1 MSTDPNQ
8 PVDPAA
14 PSVDAFGNPIPAP
27 DVAPVADPAVPDAAP
42 VDAAPAPDAAPV
54 DAPVA
59 VDPAPVAD
67 VPVAD
72 VPTEAPVDASVPPIV
87 DGPAATPV
95 DPAPAPAPVDAPADP
110 APAAAPDVTTT
121 ALTLS
126 GERAVDTTKHADG
139 SETVVDRA
147 STIEEQLN
155 QVADE
160 ILDLVVGLLP
170 GVSGGS
176 IETSASGFSVTLTKP
191 GSVDAS
197 HSPEVARGPLDATPA
212 ESIRHDNLA

>member
-8 PVDPAA
+8 PVDASA
-14 PSVDAFGNPIPAP
+14 PTVDAFGNPIVPIVPAP
-27 DVAPVADPAVPDAAP
+27 VDPTLNVDPAPVASDLP
-42 VDAAPAPDAAPV
+42 VDPAPAPDAAP
-54 DAPVA
+54 AP

-67 VPVAD
+67 APVAD

-87 DGPAATPV
+87 DGPTATPV
-95 DPAPAPAPVDAPADP
+95 DPAPAPVDAPADP
-110 APAAAPDVTTT
+110 APVAAPDVTTT
-121 ALTLS
+121 ALTIS

-176 IETSASGFSVTLTKP
+176 IETSATGFSVTLTKP